1 MMAKRHQAA
10 ARLFIAGAL
19 WFSATQAHAEA
30 TYQLEKVVELS
41 RHGIRPP
48 TPGNRTDIEAATN
61 RPWTQWNTADGE
73 LTGHGYAAV
82 ANKGRWQGEHYRR
95 LGLLTAGCPQPQDVY
110 VRSSP
115 LQRTRATA
123 AALVDG
129 AFPGCG
135 VAVHR
140 VDGDHD
146 PLFQTEAF
154 PATNTD
160 PAEQLAKVKETT
172 GDLAARQQALQ
183 PAVQALKKAV
193 CRDDASCAFFDK
205 PWQIK
210 QSKSGKAYVDGLSV
224 LANMVETLRL
234 GWNENL
240 PVAQLAWGNITSSAQ
255 ITAVLPLLTA
265 NYDLSNDV
273 LYTAQKRGSI
283 LLNAMLQGVEQGVT
297 KPADNMPDTRWLLL
311 VAHDTNIAMV
321 RTLMDFSWTLS
332 GYTRG
337 NIPPGSSLVFERWRD
352 MQSGERFLH
361 VYFQGQSLD
370 DLRNLQTVDA
380 RHPLLRE
387 EWRQSDCR
395 VTEVGTLCP
404 LRSAVKALGKNLD
417 RRAVT
422 PVAYA
427 LP

>member
-1 MMAKRHQAA
+1 MMPRRHQAA

-19 WFSATQAHAEA
+19 WLCATQTHAAAH
-30 TYQLEKVVELS
+30 YQLEKVVELS

-48 TPGNRTDIEAATN
+48 TPDNRKDIEAATH
-61 RPWTQWNTADGE
+61 RHWTTWVTRDGE

-82 ANKGRWQGEHYRR
+82 VNKGRWEGEHYRQ
-95 LGLLTAGCPQPQDVY
+95 LGLLTAGCPQPQDIY
-110 VRSSP
+110 VRASP
-115 LQRTRATA
+115 LQRTQATA
-123 AALVDG
+123 LALVDG

-135 VAVHR
+135 VAIHR
-140 VDGDHD
+140 VKEEND

-154 PATNTD
+154 PATNTE
-160 PAEQLAKVKETT
+160 PATQLAAVQAKA

-183 PAVQALKKAV
+183 PAVSALKAAV
-193 CRDDASCAFFDK
+193 CAPGTDCSFFDK

-210 QSKSGKAYVDGLSV
+210 QSKSGKTYVEGLSV

-240 PVAQLAWGNITSSAQ
+240 PLSQLAWGKITTAAQ
-255 ITAVLPLLTA
+255 ITEILPLLTA

-283 LLNAMLQGVEQGVT
+283 LLNAMLQGVGHP
-297 KPADNMPDTRWLLL
+297 PASMPDTRWLLL

-321 RTLMDFSWTLS
+321 RTLMGFSWTLP

-352 MQSGERFLH
+352 TQSGERFIH
-361 VYFQGQSLD
+361 VFFQGQSLD
-370 DLRNLQTVDA
+370 DLRHLQSVDQA
-380 RHPLLRE
+380 HPLLRE
-387 EWRQSDCR
+387 EWRQADCR
-395 VTEVGTLCP
+395 ITDVGTLCP
-404 LRSAVKALGKNLD
+404 MKSAIKTLSKHLD
-417 RRAVT
+417 PSAITSVSY
-422 PVAYA
+422 P
-427 LP
+427 

>member
-1 MMAKRHQAA
+1 MMPRRHQVA

-19 WFSATQAHAEA
+19 WLGISQAHAQA
-30 TYQLEKVVELS
+30 QYQLEKVVELS

-48 TPGNRTDIEAATN
+48 TPGNRKDIEAATH
-61 RPWTQWNTADGE
+61 RAWTTWTTADGE

-82 ANKGRWQGEHYRR
+82 ANKGRWEGDHYRQ
-95 LGLLTAGCPQPQDVY
+95 LGLLTNGCPQPQDIY
-110 VRSSP
+110 VRASP

-123 AALVDG
+123 QALVDG

-135 VAVHR
+135 VEIHR
-140 VDGDHD
+140 VKGEDD

-154 PATNTD
+154 PETNTD
-160 PAEQLAKVKETT
+160 PAKQLAAVNATA

-183 PAVQALKKAV
+183 PAVQALRNAV
-193 CRDDASCAFFDK
+193 CTPDADCSFFEK
-205 PWQIK
+205 QWQIK

-240 PVAQLAWGNITSSAQ
+240 PLSQLAWGNITTASQ

-283 LLNAMLQGVEQGVT
+283 LLNAMLQGAEQGVGKT
-297 KPADNMPDTRWLLL
+297 TGPTPDTRWLLL

-321 RTLMDFSWTLS
+321 RTLMNFSWTLS

-352 MQSGERFLH
+352 TRSGERFLH

-370 DLRNLQTVDA
+370 DLRNLQVINQQ
-380 RHPLLRE
+380 HPLLRE
-387 EWRQSDCR
+387 EWRQNDCR

-404 LRSAVKALGKNLD
+404 MNSALHALGRNLD
-417 RRAVT
+417 RSAIT
-422 PVAYA
+422 PVSYDK
-427 LP
+427 